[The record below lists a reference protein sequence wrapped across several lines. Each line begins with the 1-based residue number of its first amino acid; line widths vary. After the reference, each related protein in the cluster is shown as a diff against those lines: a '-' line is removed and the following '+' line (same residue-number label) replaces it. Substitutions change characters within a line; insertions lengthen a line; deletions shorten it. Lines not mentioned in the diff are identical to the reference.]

1 MRLIPGKTKVKIE
14 IFRKVTLSDVIV
26 GLIGLI
32 AVTLCVVSSLPGRWI
47 IAMFV
52 LALFALMLFRLDDD
66 PMYVFL
72 WHMLRYKAYPKR
84 FSRVFSD
91 ELMLKGR
98 DFAVDMVFKE
108 EGEKPVVNKG
118 ESDHVT
124 PSELA
129 AIIGGEEDDA
139 AFYAA
144 LEEAKK
150 GETMTDAS
158 DIVEAETAEDAA
170 EAAPEEAEE
179 SSKSKKKSKKDK
191 KKNKTTEAKNAET
204 KTAEAKPAAATG
216 APSAGLGLSSSA
228 MKKTAIGPL
237 LESMG
242 AAKEAY
248 LKAPTEAEK
257 KKALKKLISEE
268 NKILG
273 AKKATEEE
281 KNLVWLSRA
290 ERTAERKKAKSQKKD
305 ETASHTDMSEL
316 MPFTGITG
324 SFIEYGGRYFGSDP

>member
-98 DFAVDMVFKE
+98 DFAVDMVFNG
-108 EGEKPVVNKG
+108 EGEKTVVNKG

-150 GETMTDAS
+150 GETLEGAS
-158 DIVEAETAEDAA
+158 EVTENSVHFGVIIVVCIL
-170 EAAPEEAEE
+170 AAPGIVLLHTIRFNTDGV
-179 SSKSKKKSKKDK
+179 SSPVIECSVCDQ
-191 KKNKTTEAKNAET
+191 
-204 KTAEAKPAAATG
+204 
-216 APSAGLGLSSSA
+216 
-228 MKKTAIGPL
+228 
-237 LESMG
+237 
-242 AAKEAY
+242 
-248 LKAPTEAEK
+248 
-257 KKALKKLISEE
+257 LI
-268 NKILG
+268 
-273 AKKATEEE
+273 
-281 KNLVWLSRA
+281 
-290 ERTAERKKAKSQKKD
+290 
-305 ETASHTDMSEL
+305 
-316 MPFTGITG
+316 
-324 SFIEYGGRYFGSDP
+324 

>member
-98 DFAVDMVFKE
+98 DFAVDMVFNE

-150 GETMTDAS
+150 GETTEANEEAVTEAS
-158 DIVEAETAEDAA
+158 VEVSEDSAFVEEIVNEPYSEAGETLEGASEVTETETAEAA
-170 EAAPEEAEE
+170 EESAEAVTEAEEE

-191 KKNKTTEAKNAET
+191 KKNKTTETKSAET
-204 KTAEAKPAAATG
+204 KTAEAKTAAATG
-216 APSAGLGLSSSA
+216 AQTAGLGLSASA
-228 MKKTAIGPL
+228 MQKTAIGPL

-257 KKALKKLISEE
+257 KKALKKLIS
-268 NKILG
+268 
-273 AKKATEEE
+273 
-281 KNLVWLSRA
+281 
-290 ERTAERKKAKSQKKD
+290 
-305 ETASHTDMSEL
+305 
-316 MPFTGITG
+316 
-324 SFIEYGGRYFGSDP
+324 